1 MLMRHQV
8 IPAVQ
13 EVMGKEGF
21 SDPRHKKL
29 AGELMTLWEGE
40 KKLDVQ
46 ELFRRVGDDHVK
58 DLISELLLGEESVID
73 ADRMLQDCLRKVKL
87 SRIHQDIQHVDEE
100 IRQRSQQGKESP
112 SGAPGLKE
120 LLKRKQRL
128 IAEQKKWVDDSA
140 IGHRPNAGQ

>member
-1 MLMRHQV
+1 MLMRPQV

-29 AGELMTLWEGE
+29 ADELTNLWEGE

-46 ELFRRVGDDHVK
+46 ELFLRGGEENSK
-58 DLISELLLGEESVID
+58 DLISELLLAEESVID

-87 SRIHQDIQHVDEE
+87 SRIRQDIQHVDEE
-100 IRQRSQQGKESP
+100 IRQRSQQGKETP

-128 IAEQKKWVDDSA
+128 IVEQKKWVDDA
-140 IGHRPNAGQ
+140 AVGHRPNARQ